1 MGDTVKYYARNVKA
15 KITMKDRWEV
25 VATIHVIDN
34 KKLVWVGSSGGGEEG
49 INYILERFRFAAS
62 FNVFF
67 KKLNNIKVDAEVS
80 GFCK

>member
-1 MGDTVKYYARNVKA
+1 MPSGLKCTLQRKPDHLRVQTRFATSQFKA
-15 KITMKDRWEV
+15 NRSIE
-25 VATIHVIDN
+25 
-34 KKLVWVGSSGGGEEG
+34 SGEEG